1 MGKGQQILLK
11 PHPAASQEAR
21 GAGRRAMAHMWKGM
35 RHAMRPTLPS
45 CTEFSEENRTNAVLN
60 KDMRLGPTTEHE
72 DGVKNNRHRG

>member
-1 MGKGQQILLK
+1 MQAASLM
-11 PHPAASQEAR
+11 PAASQETR
-21 GAGRRAMAHMWKGM
+21 GAGRRAVAHTWKGM